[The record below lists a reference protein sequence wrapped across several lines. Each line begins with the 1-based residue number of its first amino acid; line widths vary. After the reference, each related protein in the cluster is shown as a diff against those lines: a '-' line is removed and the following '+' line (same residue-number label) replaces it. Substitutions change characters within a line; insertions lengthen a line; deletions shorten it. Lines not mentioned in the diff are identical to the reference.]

1 MSRVSRK
8 QLLDESRFLA
18 EVSTTTQPLEVF
30 RSALHQARHVLRR
43 YHTTG
48 SAAQD
53 ILSANSWLIDRILTI
68 SWTFHAPQE
77 MESKRSALLAVGGY
91 GRGELH
97 PYSDIDLLILFRSK
111 PNSIERLFSE
121 TYIRFLWD
129 IGLEVGHSVRTLK
142 DCLTQAR
149 GDLTVLTNMMEARFV
164 FGNSTLSEELA
175 IRIGP
180 EKIWGARKF
189 FLAKS
194 NEQLARH
201 HRYNDTAFN
210 LEPQIKEGPG
220 GLRDIHTITWIAQ
233 RYFGSR

>member
-8 QLLDESRFLA
+8 QLLDESRFQA
-18 EVSTTTQPLEVF
+18 EISTTSLPLEAF
-30 RSALHQARHVLRR
+30 RAALSRARYQLRL
-43 YHTTG
+43 YHKTG

-53 ILSANSWLIDRILTI
+53 ILSANTWLIDRILTVAWI
-68 SWTFHAPQE
+68 FHAPQE

-111 PNSIERLFSE
+111 PNSIEQLFSE

-180 EKIWGARKF
+180 EKNMGGAEVFSCQVKR
-189 FLAKS
+189 
-194 NEQLARH
+194 
-201 HRYNDTAFN
+201 T
-210 LEPQIKEGPG
+210 
-220 GLRDIHTITWIAQ
+220 T
-233 RYFGSR
+233 GSPPPL